1 MKILYIIDA
10 LGLGGRQRR
19 LIQLLKKIDENNISG
34 KLILLSDIPTH
45 YREIYDMNIE
55 VIKLKRKINK
65 DPRIVIQLFKICK
78 KWKPDIIDAWGS
90 MPAIYSISVAKLLNI
105 KIINGMIADAPNKLD
120 RSQYIRSHLTFPFS
134 DAILAN
140 SYAGLKSYNVRKNG
154 FVIHNG
160 FDINEIN
167 KLKNVDD
174 VIINYN
180 IKTQFIVG
188 MVSRIHHSK
197 DFDTLLTA
205 IDIITSKRNDV
216 SFVLVG
222 DGDLLEFY
230 KTKCKNKFVIFTGK
244 QTDVYDIINIF
255 DIAVLSTFTEGISN
269 SIVEYMALGKA
280 VVATDGGGT
289 KELIVDNET
298 GFIIPQQS
306 PTVLADKI
314 EILLN
319 NPNLR
324 ETMGRKGKQRI
335 IDEFNLDKMVNAHVK
350 LYNKLL
356 NKC

>member
-1 MKILYIIDA
+1 M
-10 LGLGGRQRR
+10 
-19 LIQLLKKIDENNISG
+19 
-34 KLILLSDIPTH
+34 
-45 YREIYDMNIE
+45 
-55 VIKLKRKINK
+55 
-65 DPRIVIQLFKICK
+65 
-78 KWKPDIIDAWGS
+78 
-90 MPAIYSISVAKLLNI
+90 
-105 KIINGMIADAPNKLD
+105 
-120 RSQYIRSHLTFPFS
+120 
-134 DAILAN
+134 
-140 SYAGLKSYNVRKNG
+140 
-154 FVIHNG
+154 
-160 FDINEIN
+160 
-167 KLKNVDD
+167 
-174 VIINYN
+174 
-180 IKTQFIVG
+180 
-188 MVSRIHHSK
+188 
-197 DFDTLLTA
+197 
-205 IDIITSKRNDV
+205 
-216 SFVLVG
+216 
-222 DGDLLEFY
+222 LEFY

>member
-34 KLILLSDIPTH
+34 KLILLSGIPTH
-45 YREIYDMNIE
+45 YKEIYNMNIE

-180 IKTQFIVG
+180 IKTQFIV
-188 MVSRIHHSK
+188 
-197 DFDTLLTA
+197 
-205 IDIITSKRNDV
+205 
-216 SFVLVG
+216 
-222 DGDLLEFY
+222 EFTIL
-230 KTKCKNKFVIFTGK
+230 KI
-244 QTDVYDIINIF
+244 
-255 DIAVLSTFTEGISN
+255 
-269 SIVEYMALGKA
+269 
-280 VVATDGGGT
+280 
-289 KELIVDNET
+289 LI
-298 GFIIPQQS
+298 
-306 PTVLADKI
+306 
-314 EILLN
+314 
-319 NPNLR
+319 
-324 ETMGRKGKQRI
+324 
-335 IDEFNLDKMVNAHVK
+335 
-350 LYNKLL
+350 LY
-356 NKC
+356 